1 MSRRVPP
8 HAAGDH
14 KRLDTVLA
22 AGLAHTRL
30 TDTNPPPAPNQSPQ
44 TFRHPLTDLTDLTDP
59 TDAKR
64 KPEGDASEGDASEGS
79 KVARFSVLPDDVL
92 LQILSVPQDCDS
104 LLTMC
109 SDIPEF
115 SSICADGN
123 HDFWKAVLQRK
134 GWMVDW
140 PKNASGD
147 VEEPGGLSPKR
158 FYLMLCQMTDEQV
171 RRLTA
176 LTSTTT
182 SIPDFW
188 MIYNVHLAI
197 TALPPSIT
205 DIGKFAFIGCTSL
218 ALRSLPPNLKLIK
231 DNAFESCRSLVLNAP
246 EAIPSSTTDIGK
258 YAFREC
264 TSLALQALP
273 PELRNIPEWAFYRCT
288 SLALETLPPNIVSI
302 KFSAFGLCTSLA
314 LRTLPPKL
322 DSIGAAAFGGCKLL
336 ALQELPPNITSIETN
351 AFHEC
356 WSLALGDFTEL
367 GSSLEIE
374 EFAFSGLDY
383 LEETPFGDAVKVKE
397 SSAFAPTTG

>member
-30 TDTNPPPAPNQSPQ
+30 TATNPPPASNQSPQ

-64 KPEGDASEGDASEGS
+64 KPEGDASEGS

-109 SDIPEF
+109 SEIPEF
-115 SSICADGN
+115 SSICANEN

-140 PKNASGD
+140 PKNASGNVED
-147 VEEPGGLSPKR
+147 PVEEPGGLSPKQ
-158 FYLMLCQMTDEQV
+158 FYLMMCKMTDEQV

-176 LTSTTT
+176 ITSTTT

-188 MIYNVHLAI
+188 MMYNVHLAI

-205 DIGKFAFIGCTSL
+205 DIGKFAFIG
-218 ALRSLPPNLKLIK
+218 
-231 DNAFESCRSLVLNAP
+231 
-246 EAIPSSTTDIGK
+246 
-258 YAFREC
+258 C

-288 SLALETLPPNIVSI
+288 SLALETLTPNIVSI
-302 KFSAFGLCTSLA
+302 KFAAFGLCTSLA

-351 AFHEC
+351 AFHDC

-367 GSSLEIE
+367 PSSLGIE

-383 LEETPFGDAVKVKE
+383 LEETPFGDAVKAKQ
-397 SSAFAPTTG
+397 SRAFARKYARV